1 MTFNPGMMGFD
12 PQQMKAAR
20 EVGKRLRLEVRKC
33 PKEGRLEIRY
43 VAVNTE
49 DPGAQDAIANCV
61 ENFAVQMAMI
71 HDTFFG
77 MKGKI
82 IHEE

>member
-12 PQQMKAAR
+12 PQQMQAAR
-20 EVGKRLRLEVRKC
+20 EIGKHLRLEVRKC
-33 PKEGRLEIRY
+33 IREGRLEIRY
-43 VAVNTE
+43 VAVNPE
-49 DPGAQDAIANCV
+49 DARSQETIVNCV
-61 ENFAVQMAMI
+61 EGLAVQMAMI

-82 IHEE
+82 IQED

>member
-12 PQQMKAAR
+12 PQQMQAAR
-20 EVGKRLRLEVRKC
+20 EIGKHLKLEVRKY

-43 VAVNTE
+43 IAVNPE
-49 DPGAQDAIANCV
+49 DARSQNTITNCV
-61 ENFAVQMAMI
+61 EGLATQMAVI

-82 IHEE
+82 IQED

>member
-1 MTFNPGMMGFD
+1 MN
-12 PQQMKAAR
+12 
-20 EVGKRLRLEVRKC
+20 EE
-33 PKEGRLEIRY
+33 
-43 VAVNTE
+43 
-49 DPGAQDAIANCV
+49 QDTIAHCV

-82 IHEE
+82 IHEN

>member
-12 PQQMKAAR
+12 PQQMQAIR
-20 EVGKRLRLEVRKC
+20 EIGKHLRLEVREY

-43 VAVNTE
+43 VVVNPG
-49 DPGAQDAIANCV
+49 DPRSWATMANCV
-61 ENFAVQMAMI
+61 ENLAMQMAVI
-71 HDTFFG
+71 HDTMFG

-82 IHEE
+82 IQEG

>member
-1 MTFNPGMMGFD
+1 MTFNPGMMGLD
-12 PQQMKAAR
+12 PQQMQAAR

-33 PKEGRLEIRY
+33 PKEGRLEVRY
-43 VAVNTE
+43 VAVNAE

-82 IHEE
+82 IHED

>member
-12 PQQMKAAR
+12 PQQMQAAR
-20 EVGKRLRLEVRKC
+20 EIGKNLRLEVRKC
-33 PKEGRLEIRY
+33 PREGRLEIKY
-43 VAVNTE
+43 IAVNLE
-49 DPGAQDAIANCV
+49 DARSQETMVNCV
-61 ENFAVQMAMI
+61 EGLATQMAVI
-71 HDTFFG
+71 HDTMFG

>member
-12 PQQMKAAR
+12 PQQLAAAR
-20 EVGKRLRLEVRKC
+20 EIGKHLRIEVRKC

-43 VAVNTE
+43 VAVNPG
-49 DPGAQDAIANCV
+49 DPRSQVTIVNCV
-61 ENFAVQMAMI
+61 EGLAMQMAVI
-71 HDTFFG
+71 HDTMFG

-82 IHEE
+82 IQED

>member
-20 EVGKRLRLEVRKC
+20 EVGKRLRLEVKKC
-33 PKEGRLEIRY
+33 PREGRIEIRY

-49 DPGAQDAIANCV
+49 DPGDQDTIANCV
-61 ENFAVQMAMI
+61 ENFAVQMAML
-71 HDTFFG
+71 HDTLFG

-82 IHEE
+82 IHEN

>member
-12 PQQMKAAR
+12 PQQMQAAR
-20 EVGKRLRLEVRKC
+20 EIGKHLKLEVRKC
-33 PKEGRLEIRY
+33 PNEGRLEIRY

-49 DPGAQDAIANCV
+49 ESEVQDTIANCV
-61 ENFAVQMAMI
+61 ETLAIQMAMI
-71 HDTFFG
+71 HDTMFG

-82 IHEE
+82 IHED

>member
-1 MTFNPGMMGFD
+1 MTLNPGMMGFD
-12 PQQMKAAR
+12 PEQMKAAR
-20 EVGKRLRLEVRKC
+20 EVGKCLKLEVRKC

-43 VAVNTE
+43 IAANAG

-61 ENFAVQMAMI
+61 ENFALQMAMI

-82 IHEE
+82 IHED

>member
-12 PQQMKAAR
+12 PQQMQAAR
-20 EVGKRLRLEVRKC
+20 EIGKHLKLEVRKC

-49 DPGAQDAIANCV
+49 ESEVQDTIANCV
-61 ENFAVQMAMI
+61 ETLAMQMAMI
-71 HDTFFG
+71 HDTMFG

-82 IHEE
+82 IHED

>member
-12 PQQMKAAR
+12 PQQMQAAH
-20 EVGKRLRLEVRKC
+20 EVGKHLRLEVRKC
-33 PKEGRLEIRY
+33 TREGRLEIRY
-43 VAVNTE
+43 VAVNPE
-49 DPGAQDAIANCV
+49 DATSQETIVNCV
-61 ENFAVQMAMI
+61 EGLAMQMAMI

-82 IHEE
+82 IQED

>member
-12 PQQMKAAR
+12 PKQMQAGR
-20 EVGKRLRLEVRKC
+20 EIGKHLRIEMRKC
-33 PKEGRLEIRY
+33 PREGRLEIRY
-43 VAVNTE
+43 IAVNPD
-49 DPGAQDAIANCV
+49 DPKALEAIFNCV
-61 ENFAVQMAMI
+61 ETLAMQMASI

-82 IHEE
+82 INMD

>member
-1 MTFNPGMMGFD
+1 MTLNPGMMGFD
-12 PQQMKAAR
+12 PEKMKAAH

-33 PKEGRLEIRY
+33 PREGRLEIRY
-43 VAVNTE
+43 VAVNAE
-49 DPGAQDAIANCV
+49 DPGAQDTIAHCV

-82 IHEE
+82 IHEN

>member
-12 PQQMKAAR
+12 PQQMQAAR
-20 EVGKRLRLEVRKC
+20 EIGKHLRLEVRKC
-33 PKEGRLEIRY
+33 TREGRLEIRY
-43 VAVNTE
+43 VAVNPE
-49 DPGAQDAIANCV
+49 DARSQETIVNCV
-61 ENFAVQMAMI
+61 EGLAVQMAMI

-82 IHEE
+82 IQED

>member
-12 PQQMKAAR
+12 PQQMQAAR
-20 EVGKRLRLEVRKC
+20 EIGKHLRLEVRKC

-43 VAVNTE
+43 VAINTE
-49 DPGAQDAIANCV
+49 EPEAQDTIANCV
-61 ENFAVQMAMI
+61 ETLAMQMAMI
-71 HDTFFG
+71 HDTMFG

-82 IHEE
+82 IHED